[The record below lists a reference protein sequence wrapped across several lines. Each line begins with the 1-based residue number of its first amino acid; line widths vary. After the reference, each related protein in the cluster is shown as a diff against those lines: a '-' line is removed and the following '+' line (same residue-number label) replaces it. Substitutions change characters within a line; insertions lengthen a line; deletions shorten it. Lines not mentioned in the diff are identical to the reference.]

1 MAESAPKSYPG
12 LNGIPFFTN
21 AKEKPNIREEELEV
35 GGTTE
40 TYVLDTLKKEDIATY
55 NGLKRDES
63 RGQLAIGVEERQ
75 WVPDEKSW
83 RIFICVVRYY
93 LKLKTET
100 IVL

>member
-1 MAESAPKSYPG
+1 MSNPTPKSYPG

-21 AKEKPNIREEELEV
+21 AKEKPHVREEELEV

-40 TYVLDTLKKEDIATY
+40 TYVLDTTKPDDIATY
-55 NGLKRDES
+55 NCLKRDES
-63 RGQLAIGVEERQ
+63 RGQLAVGVEERQ
-75 WVPDEKSW
+75 WVPEEKSW

-93 LKLKTET
+93 LKLKTEN